1 MVLGPAV
8 RSPMVV
14 RLVVARPVRV
24 ASVWPVM
31 WSATSPAL
39 RPAAVSSA
47 VVVGVATWPVVRSV
61 SVVSPWGWRG

>member
-1 MVLGPAV
+1 
-8 RSPMVV
+8 
-14 RLVVARPVRV
+14 V